1 MLYCKTN
8 ISNSQ
13 NIRICIQ
20 AALNSSFSFIT
31 TDPFL
36 KKETSQAALNN
47 VYFLHYISTSSTIFN
62 LQQGHFNHPSKT
74 QIWRMNKK
82 LPYELCNL
90 DTQLGKS
97 NQIFQVG

>member
-47 VYFLHYISTSSTIFN
+47 VYFLHYISTSTPQVIDPSSTSISEKN
-62 LQQGHFNHPSKT
+62 LQLLFINISLTLVCFSHF
-74 QIWRMNKK
+74 
-82 LPYELCNL
+82 LF
-90 DTQLGKS
+90 LG
-97 NQIFQVG
+97 NQTT